1 MSTHSR
7 QVVERVIEELCYSP
21 ESTPGNSALISN
33 SVGVIMGIYSAL
45 DGRSMVSADS
55 RAVVPLH
62 GSCARPAALTE
73 LGDSS

>member
-1 MSTHSR
+1 VSTHSR

-45 DGRSMVSADS
+45 DGRAMVSADP
-55 RAVVPLH
+55 REAVPLH
-62 GSCARPAALTE
+62 SAHAHDRSA
-73 LGDSS
+73 

>member
-1 MSTHSR
+1 VSTHSR

-33 SVGVIMGIYSAL
+33 SVGVIKGIYPAL
-45 DGRSMVSADS
+45 DERAMVSADS

-62 GSCARPAALTE
+62 SAHAHDRRP
-73 LGDSS
+73 